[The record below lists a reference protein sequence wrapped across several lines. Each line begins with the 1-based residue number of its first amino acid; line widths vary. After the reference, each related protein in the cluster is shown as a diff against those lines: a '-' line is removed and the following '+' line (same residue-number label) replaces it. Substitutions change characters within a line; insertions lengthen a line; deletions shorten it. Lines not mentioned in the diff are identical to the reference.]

1 MFVVRHNKKLLHE
14 YSGNEDLFPT
24 PKNDIFLGCCPLEI
38 MIFVGGIFI
47 SPSPPS
53 NKYII
58 LTVLT

>member
-1 MFVVRHNKKLLHE
+1 MPLGIINNSLHE
-14 YSGNEDLFPT
+14 YSGNEFYPPPPL
-24 PKNDIFLGCCPLEI
+24 KNDIFLGCCPLEI